1 MSPEGLFMSDHD
13 ERRRFQRI
21 DFDAPTE
28 LRQGD
33 RRWPVKL
40 LDVSLKGMLVERP
53 QQWDADLSQDF
64 DAIIHL
70 DRGVRVQ
77 MQVELRHEEPAR
89 LGFVCLYID
98 VESMSHLHRLV
109 ELNLADSTEMMRE
122 LRELIEEYNLL
133 AD

>member
-1 MSPEGLFMSDHD
+1 MSDHD

-40 LDVSLKGMLVERP
+40 LDVSLKGMLVKCPEP
-53 QQWDADLSQDF
+53 WDADLTQDF
-64 DAIIHL
+64 DAVIHL
-70 DRGVRVQ
+70 TPEVRVQ
-77 MQVELRHEEPAR
+77 MQVELRHEEPTR

-98 VESMSHLHRLV
+98 VDSMTHLHRLV
-109 ELNLADSTEMMRE
+109 ELNLADGTEMMRE
-122 LRELIEEYNLL
+122 LRELIEE
-133 AD
+133 

>member
-1 MSPEGLFMSDHD
+1 MTTSADD
-13 ERRRFQRI
+13 RRRFQRI

-40 LDVSLKGMLVERP
+40 LDLSLKGLLVERP
-53 QQWDADLSQDF
+53 SPWDADLTQDF

-70 DRGVRVQ
+70 DSNVRVQ
-77 MQVELRHEEPAR
+77 MQVELRHEEDTR
-89 LGFVCLYID
+89 LGFICLYID

-109 ELNLADSTEMMRE
+109 ELNVADSTEMMRE
-122 LRELIEEYNLL
+122 LRELIEQWNLL
-133 AD
+133 AS